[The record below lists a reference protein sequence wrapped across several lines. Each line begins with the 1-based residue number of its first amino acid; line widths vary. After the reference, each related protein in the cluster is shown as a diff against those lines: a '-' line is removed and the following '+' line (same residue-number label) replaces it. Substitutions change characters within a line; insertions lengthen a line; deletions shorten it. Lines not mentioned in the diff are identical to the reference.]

1 MKRQHE
7 KITPDRLIDASIAV
21 LRAVAEVGDE
31 LGGAPLFP
39 PDLMGSPMQ
48 PSYLTE
54 FTRYEVEEATAFLVR
69 MGMLENARKRA

>member
-7 KITPDRLIDASIAV
+7 RITPDRLIDASIAV
-21 LRAVAEVGDE
+21 LRAVADVGDE

-48 PSYLTE
+48 PSYLQE
-54 FTRYEVEEATAFLVR
+54 FTRFEVEEATAFLVR
-69 MGMLENARKRA
+69 MGMIENPRRRS